1 MTYRLRHNIF
11 NAIIKQ
17 EICFFDENH
26 TGELTNRL
34 SNDTQVVQTMLTGNV
49 ATLIQNIIHIVGSLI
64 VMFYL
69 QVTLTLVLISI
80 VPFAIVIATI
90 YGNIVERLRQQFQD
104 KLAEANT
111 TAEESIS
118 NIYMLFVCLS

>member
-1 MTYRLRHNIF
+1 
-11 NAIIKQ
+11 
-17 EICFFDENH
+17 
-26 TGELTNRL
+26 
-34 SNDTQVVQTMLTGNV
+34 MLTGNV